1 MNKAQMVDRL
11 TELLG
16 GTKAQS
22 KRYYETIGDI
32 LEQEILEEGKAN
44 VFHFGQIKVR
54 DRKERRGR
62 NPKTGESLVIP
73 QHKTLYL
80 RVSDTM
86 PESGRGGRVNLE
98 SLGTVI
104 SGSDAR
110 TVHKRMICAYRR
122 Q

>member
-16 GTKAQS
+16 GSKAQA
-22 KRYYETIGDI
+22 RMYYEAIGD
-32 LEQEILEEGKAN
+32 LMEQELLKEGQTS
-44 VFHFGQIKVR
+44 VFRLGQIKVR
-54 DRKERRGR
+54 DRKERVGR

-86 PESGRGGRVNLE
+86 
-98 SLGTVI
+98 
-104 SGSDAR
+104 
-110 TVHKRMICAYRR
+110 HRR
-122 Q
+122 LSELS